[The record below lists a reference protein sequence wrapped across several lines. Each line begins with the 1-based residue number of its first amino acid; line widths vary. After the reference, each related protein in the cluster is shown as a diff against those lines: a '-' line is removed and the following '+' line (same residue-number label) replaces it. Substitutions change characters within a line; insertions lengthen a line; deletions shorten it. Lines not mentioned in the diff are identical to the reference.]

1 MSHDTPATVSAD
13 RVLRDT
19 PFFADL
25 APPQLERVAA
35 LGTLQQRAEGEVLYR
50 TGEPARDMYVLVQ
63 GLVRMAVGYHGRSA
77 SGGDV
82 LRRGDVFGWAA
93 LTPTCNLRVA
103 TASCLAPC
111 VLLVLDGEH
120 LLALMEQD
128 HTIGYRLTTQLTR
141 LITGTL
147 SALAGG

>member
-1 MSHDTPATVSAD
+1 MQDTPVATPAAS
-13 RVLRDT
+13 VLEQTR
-19 PFFADL
+19 FFGDL
-25 APPQLERVAA
+25 TPPQLQRVAA
-35 LGTLQQRAEGEVLYR
+35 LGTLEQRAEGEVLYR

-82 LRRGDVFGWAA
+82 LRRGEVFGWAA

-111 VLLVLDGEH
+111 VLLALNGER